1 LYVSIH
7 VNAAGSD
14 GKWHTAGGFSVYT
27 SKGKTK
33 SDNLAECI
41 YSRASKCLSSYVV
54 LLEQGKK
61 VGFYDQ
67 SQKAFRMDVSD
78 GDKDLEADFYVLK
91 NTNCPAVLVEC
102 MFQDNK
108 SDVEFLLSD
117 VGKHSIERTLL
128 EGILDYIEKN

>member
-1 LYVSIH
+1 MLFALI
-7 VNAAGSD
+7 SD
-14 GKWHTAGGFSVYT
+14 QQNRPHDPT
-27 SKGKTK
+27 
-33 SDNLAECI
+33 
-41 YSRASKCLSSYVV
+41 YVV